1 MRVLQDF
8 IGSGFRQRFQ
18 WDCPTEHWAAMAE
31 AKAYS
36 KDPISPESSA
46 LFFYQGQ
53 DWLYGDAFPYGAF
66 ETLPRKDSDRLGT
79 YATGCDHLTTRL
91 SVYILKICFRE
102 MRHGTFTASF
112 FEKWAASED
121 YSTNQ
126 HLKKLGLRLQENPNI
141 EKAGGYTVAESCHVM
156 EYMFRLGK
164 WGSAFG
170 GKKWAHIADTL
181 HDFCKGKITAE
192 MFCDRAF
199 NLAHNTSPIFNK
211 GGEFKTQNAEKL
223 LKILNMQ
230 AAGTISEYNGT
241 ISPLSESI
249 IDTVKPI
256 VDVYPWTKKVI
267 EQ

>member
-8 IGSGFRQRFQ
+8 IASGFRQRFQ
-18 WDCPTEHWAAMAE
+18 WDCPTEHWSHMAD

-36 KDPISPESSA
+36 KNPISPQSSA

-53 DWLYGDAFPYGAF
+53 DWLYNGAFPYGAF
-66 ETLPRKDSDRLGT
+66 ETLPRKDSDRLSV
-79 YATGCDHLTTRL
+79 YAKGCDHLTTRL

-102 MRHGTFTASF
+102 MRHGTFTTSF

-121 YSTNQ
+121 YNTNN
-126 HLKKLGLRLQENPNI
+126 HLKKLGKRLQDNPNI
-141 EKAGGYTVAESCHVM
+141 EKAGGYTVAESCQVM
-156 EYMFRLGK
+156 EYMFRCGK

-181 HDFCKGKITAE
+181 LDFCKGKITAE

-211 GGEFKTQNAEKL
+211 GGEFGIQNTDKL

-230 AAGTISEYNGT
+230 AAGTISKYSGDV
-241 ISPLSESI
+241 SPLADEVVAV
-249 IDTVKPI
+249 VKPL